1 MRRDEAELL
10 FSPEALLYEDLYLL
24 PISLSKSSFFL
35 TPSAVVGVG
44 LGPGWRQGGNTQ
56 NRETPHK
63 ETVSPPVC
71 SLGHHLHAMLMSNN
85 KKFPGLPWRSSG

>member
-56 NRETPHK
+56 N
-63 ETVSPPVC
+63 
-71 SLGHHLHAMLMSNN
+71 
-85 KKFPGLPWRSSG
+85 

>member
-35 TPSAVVGVG
+35 TPSAVVGV
-44 LGPGWRQGGNTQ
+44 
-56 NRETPHK
+56 
-63 ETVSPPVC
+63 
-71 SLGHHLHAMLMSNN
+71 LGHTPL
-85 KKFPGLPWRSSG
+85 FPETGRKTNGACAFSCFWSLARGSRLGCPLEQQLDAPGTPWGQSTC